1 MIQTL
6 TISIV
11 LPVFGDKLTLLYI
24 YSSTLSNTIQMTN
37 SDMSGTHSID
47 CIHLHIANGSSFRK
61 REVILFSN
69 QGPMGIRSR
78 TTSLKWNINYLILFY
93 RIRVEPVQR
102 PINGI
107 PDRDTCTV
115 NRHTYPTDYLYDK
128 QFDESFLTI

>member
-1 MIQTL
+1 
-6 TISIV
+6 
-11 LPVFGDKLTLLYI
+11 
-24 YSSTLSNTIQMTN
+24 MTN

-78 TTSLKWNINYLILFY
+78 TISLKWNINYLILFN

-107 PDRDTCTV
+107 PDTDTCTV
-115 NRHTYPTDYLYDK
+115 KAHISQEIPQTTCMINN
-128 QFDESFLTI
+128 LTNLS